1 MKSQFVEVERL
12 TAFGPR
18 FLDEGV
24 KLGARTLVI
33 YDFSPTLVTFCKLAQ
48 LIKHSTTLGFA
59 QLRQFLDDFRC
70 IIATTSTFAKAYS
83 SPRISPTGL
92 GFWFD
97 AFATTARPMF
107 Q

>member
-1 MKSQFVEVERL
+1 MKASLAKSQFVEVERL

-33 YDFSPTLVTFCKLAQ
+33 DDFSPTLVTFCKLAQ

-59 QLRQFLDDFRC
+59 QLREFLDDFRC
-70 IIATTSTFAKAYS
+70 AHREIIASTRRMHQNLLVAEDFTEPLRFS
-83 SPRISPTGL
+83 VR
-92 GFWFD
+92 
-97 AFATTARPMF
+97 RV
-107 Q
+107 